1 MGFAQTLAKEGAKD
15 NIIVHT
21 IAPGAG
27 TRMILTIP
35 GIDPKY
41 VEARKPDW
49 ISPLVVYL
57 AHESN
62 TMPHK
67 LWEVGGGW
75 VAETRL
81 SRSAG
86 AFFKLDETFTVEA
99 VRDRWYEVTQFDRGA
114 ESPPGPGSQR
124 AFTNLGFKGALL
136 GSR

>member
-1 MGFAQTLAKEGAKD
+1 M
-15 NIIVHT
+15 
-21 IAPGAG
+21 IA
-27 TRMILTIP
+27 TIP
-35 GIDPKY
+35 GVDPKY

-57 AHESN
+57 ASEDN
-62 TMPHK
+62 KMPHH

-86 AFFKLDETFTVEA
+86 AFFKLDSSFTVEA
-99 VRDRWYEVTQFDRGA
+99 VRDKWDEVCQFEKGA

-124 AFTNLGFKGALL
+124 AFTNLGFKGDPTRDESGRRTGLPNSSEPKL
-136 GSR
+136 